1 MPGTRGGGSAGSDP
15 SWYALDTLTIK
26 LSYFEQKEDYKLILV
41 NNSMTTQD
49 YKTLGGATSTGDFG
63 SMMREIFEPAT
74 QAKFEWDHWGT
85 LRGRRVLAFS
95 YRVAQFRSQW
105 HINYDRK
112 LDIVPAYKGL
122 VYVDK
127 ETHHVLRVTL
137 DAEDIPASFPVRR
150 AETVLDY
157 DFQDISGHTFL
168 LPLKATTIMAASDY
182 MTKNDE
188 EFRVYRK
195 YSAESDIKFDVTD
208 VPAPL
213 TDDKTKETRTDT
225 EEHPREI
232 DDRVIRDDLLRCRSS
247 RVCCGVFD
255 RKRAVSHGG
264 HVEPLAFT
272 DFVEIRDEAV
282 GGVVILAARNG
293 EVQLPDV
300 LQSRGVVQRLPDFGG
315 PPFFAPFSMMAARG
329 ASARTSCG
337 EFEVAVP
344 WCDTTKAS
352 TVPSLLLGQTS
363 SYSLSE
369 VRSPRSARRKLPNC
383 AMNPTD
389 RPFSVLSASGFLK
402 VRAFRVRLSG
412 AGERRARASHHR
424 RRPRG
429 RRGP

>member
-1 MPGTRGGGSAGSDP
+1 MRFRLLAAVFAVCFVAMGQSLSVDKLIAFLQSSQKLIKEGKMSDRELAGYLTKVKLTERLDDRTIEDLQGTVALGPKTLEALHALRDHTQAFAAAKLAPPEPKATPIPPPSSEEQAAIISEVREYALNYSKTLPDFICTQVTRRYAAPVPGTRYGGSAGTEP
-15 SWYALDTLTIK
+15 TWYAQDTLTIK

-127 ETHHVLRVTL
+127 QTHQVLRVTL
-137 DAEDIPASFPVRR
+137 DAEDIPASFPIRR
-150 AETVLDY
+150 ADTILDY
-157 DFQDISGHTFL
+157 DFQEISGHTFL

-195 YSAESDIKFDVTD
+195 YSAESDIKFDAAD

-213 TDDKTKETRTDT
+213 TDDKTKETTDPKT
-225 EEHPREI
+225 I
-232 DDRVIRDDLLRCRSS
+232 
-247 RVCCGVFD
+247 
-255 RKRAVSHGG
+255 K
-264 HVEPLAFT
+264 
-272 DFVEIRDEAV
+272 
-282 GGVVILAARNG
+282 
-293 EVQLPDV
+293 
-300 LQSRGVVQRLPDFGG
+300 
-315 PPFFAPFSMMAARG
+315 
-329 ASARTSCG
+329 
-337 EFEVAVP
+337 
-344 WCDTTKAS
+344 K
-352 TVPSLLLGQTS
+352 
-363 SYSLSE
+363 
-369 VRSPRSARRKLPNC
+369 
-383 AMNPTD
+383 
-389 RPFSVLSASGFLK
+389 
-402 VRAFRVRLSG
+402 
-412 AGERRARASHHR
+412 
-424 RRPRG
+424 
-429 RRGP
+429 

>member
-1 MPGTRGGGSAGSDP
+1 MRFRLLAAVFAVCFVAMGQSLSVDKLIAFLQSSQKLIKEGKMSDRELAGYLTKVKLTERLDDRTIEDLQGTVALGPKTLEALHALRDHTQAFAAAKLAPPEPKATPIPPPSSEEQAAIISEVREYALNYSKTLPDFICTQVTRRYAAPVPGTRYGGSAGSEP
-15 SWYALDTLTIK
+15 TWYAQDTLTIK

-127 ETHHVLRVTL
+127 QTHQVLRVTL
-137 DAEDIPASFPVRR
+137 DAEDIPASFPIRR
-150 AETVLDY
+150 ADTILDY
-157 DFQDISGHTFL
+157 DFQEISGHTFL

-195 YSAESDIKFDVTD
+195 YSAESDIKFDAAD

-213 TDDKTKETRTDT
+213 TDDKTKETTDPKT
-225 EEHPREI
+225 I
-232 DDRVIRDDLLRCRSS
+232 
-247 RVCCGVFD
+247 
-255 RKRAVSHGG
+255 K
-264 HVEPLAFT
+264 
-272 DFVEIRDEAV
+272 
-282 GGVVILAARNG
+282 
-293 EVQLPDV
+293 
-300 LQSRGVVQRLPDFGG
+300 
-315 PPFFAPFSMMAARG
+315 
-329 ASARTSCG
+329 
-337 EFEVAVP
+337 
-344 WCDTTKAS
+344 K
-352 TVPSLLLGQTS
+352 
-363 SYSLSE
+363 
-369 VRSPRSARRKLPNC
+369 
-383 AMNPTD
+383 
-389 RPFSVLSASGFLK
+389 
-402 VRAFRVRLSG
+402 
-412 AGERRARASHHR
+412 
-424 RRPRG
+424 
-429 RRGP
+429 

>member
-1 MPGTRGGGSAGSDP
+1 MRFRLLAAVFAVCFVAMGQSLSVDKLIAFLQSSQKLIKEGKMSDRELASYLTRVKLTERLDDRTIEELQGSVALGPKTLEALHALRDHSQAFAAAKLAPPEPKATPIPPPSSEEQAAIISEVREYALNYSKTLPDFICTQVTRRYAAPVPGTRYGGSAGSEP
-15 SWYALDTLTIK
+15 TWYAQDTLTIK

-127 ETHHVLRVTL
+127 QTHQVLRVTL
-137 DAEDIPASFPVRR
+137 DAEDIPASFPIRR
-150 AETVLDY
+150 ADTILDY
-157 DFQDISGHTFL
+157 DFQEISGHTFL

-195 YSAESDIKFDVTD
+195 YSAESDIKFDAAD

-213 TDDKTKETRTDT
+213 TDDKTKETTD
-225 EEHPREI
+225 P
-232 DDRVIRDDLLRCRSS
+232 
-247 RVCCGVFD
+247 
-255 RKRAVSHGG
+255 K
-264 HVEPLAFT
+264 
-272 DFVEIRDEAV
+272 
-282 GGVVILAARNG
+282 
-293 EVQLPDV
+293 
-300 LQSRGVVQRLPDFGG
+300 
-315 PPFFAPFSMMAARG
+315 
-329 ASARTSCG
+329 
-337 EFEVAVP
+337 
-344 WCDTTKAS
+344 
-352 TVPSLLLGQTS
+352 TV
-363 SYSLSE
+363 
-369 VRSPRSARRKLPNC
+369 K
-383 AMNPTD
+383 
-389 RPFSVLSASGFLK
+389 K
-402 VRAFRVRLSG
+402 
-412 AGERRARASHHR
+412 
-424 RRPRG
+424 
-429 RRGP
+429 